1 MRSIAG
7 CLAGLVLLAGCAEPT
22 FYDRY
27 KAGAPLQSFPY
38 KAGATGASLTNDITN
53 CEIEAAQ
60 RVPQNLASTTTP
72 TYTTPTQTHCNRIG
86 TQVFCNTTGGQTY
99 GGQTTIFDA
108 NSGLRSRAQQ
118 QCMMRSGYRFLNVP
132 ACPDGVRPEALVVA
146 RNGGLPQVSAG
157 TCYLVDPSG
166 SWMIGNRT

>member
-7 CLAGLVLLAGCAEPT
+7 CLAGLVLLVGCAEPT
-22 FYDRY
+22 FLDQY

-38 KAGATGASLTNDITN
+38 KAGATGATLSNDITN

-60 RVPQNLASTTTP
+60 RVPQNLASRTSP
-72 TYTTPTQTHCNRIG
+72 TYRTPTQTTCNRIG

-108 NSGLRSRAQQ
+108 NSGLRGRAEM
-118 QCMMRSGYRFLNVP
+118 QCMVSNGYRFLDIP
-132 ACPDGVRPEALVVA
+132 ACPVGVRPEALVVA
-146 RNGGLPQVSAG
+146 RNGGLPPVTAG

-166 SWMIGNRT
+166 AWMIGNRS